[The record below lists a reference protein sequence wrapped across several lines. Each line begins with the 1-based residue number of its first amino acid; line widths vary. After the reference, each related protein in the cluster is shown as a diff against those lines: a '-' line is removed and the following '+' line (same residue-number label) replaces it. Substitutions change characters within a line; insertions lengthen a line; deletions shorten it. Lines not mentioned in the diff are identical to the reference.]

1 MRPCTNPHT
10 SRDEFHSHSGKIGID
25 PLPAEISNHIIVDS
39 ILSLAIWWLENP
51 NEYTAE
57 QMAGMLYEAL
67 HRRKPP
73 A

>member
-1 MRPCTNPHT
+1 
-10 SRDEFHSHSGKIGID
+10 
-25 PLPAEISNHIIVDS
+25 LPAEISNHIIVGS
-39 ILSLAIWWLENP
+39 ILNLAIWWLENP